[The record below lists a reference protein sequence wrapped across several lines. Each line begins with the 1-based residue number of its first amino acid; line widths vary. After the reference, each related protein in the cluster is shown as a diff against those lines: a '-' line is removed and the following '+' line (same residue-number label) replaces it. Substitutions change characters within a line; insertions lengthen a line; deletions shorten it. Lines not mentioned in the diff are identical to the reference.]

1 MSKLLSIVTPLF
13 NEEENVAE
21 LCSRI
26 QKVMKDSNY
35 QYEHICIDN
44 CSTDNTVNK
53 LKILAENDI
62 RLKII
67 VNARNFG
74 YIRSSFHAIT
84 QSNGDAVILLSSDLQ
99 DPPEMIFKFISK
111 WEEGYKSVFAVKPQS
126 EESVI
131 MFTLRKLYYKFI
143 TLISDVPL
151 VKNATGAGL
160 FDKIIIDSIKKIE
173 DPYPYF
179 RGLVCEIG
187 YPITTV
193 SFLQPKRKK
202 GKTSQNFFSL
212 YDAAMTGITKHSKIP
227 LRLMTIFGF
236 FISAISL
243 FIAIIYLIAKLIYWN
258 TFVLGTAPLLI
269 GIFFLG
275 ALQLFSIGLIGEYI
289 GTILTQVR
297 NLPLVVE
304 KERVNF

>member
-1 MSKLLSIVTPLF
+1 MSKLLSIVTPLY
-13 NEEENVAE
+13 NEELNVIE

-26 QKVMKDSNY
+26 ETVMKDSIY
-35 QYEHICIDN
+35 KYEHICIDN
-44 CSTDNTVNK
+44 CSTDNTVEI
-53 LKILAENDI
+53 LKKRAELDS

-74 YIRSSFHAIT
+74 YIRSSFYAIT
-84 QSNGDAVILLSSDLQ
+84 QSHGDAVILLSSDLQ
-99 DPPEMIFKFISK
+99 DPPEMILEFLIK
-111 WEEGYKSVFAVKPQS
+111 WEKGFKSVFAVKPQS
-126 EESVI
+126 EESLF

-143 TLISDVPL
+143 TSISDVAL

-160 FDKIIIDSIKKIE
+160 FDKVVIDAIKKID

-202 GKTSQNFFSL
+202 GKTSQNFFSM

-227 LRLMTIFGF
+227 LRLMTLFGF
-236 FISAISL
+236 IISAISL

-258 TFVLGTAPLLI
+258 SFVLGTAPIII
-269 GIFFLG
+269 GIFFFG
-275 ALQLFSIGLIGEYI
+275 ALQMFSIGLIGEYI

-304 KERVNF
+304 KERINF